1 MFERLKQFF
10 GLVKHP
16 EVQEQPE
23 VAKIPVVEEV
33 VTEVKEVA
41 KEVTT
46 EPVKAKPAK
55 KKPAN
60 ASAKPAAIK
69 GTRAKAKK
77 ETTNKP

>member
-41 KEVTT
+41 T